1 MSQPE
6 RIPLVRGFPS
16 LLPFMLLMAACPGG
30 RSVALAE
37 VPNQAAGE
45 GASATL
51 QEVVV
56 TAQKRSEDLQKTPV
70 SVTAISGSEAAELN
84 IQNFQDLAGF
94 VPSLEVTPQP
104 SGAANLTIRGLGQS
118 SDRVN
123 QDVKTGLYINDM
135 YVAKQEGNF
144 LSFYDVESLQV
155 LKGPQGT
162 LFGKNTTGGAILLT
176 SVLPSNDNR

>member
-1 MSQPE
+1 MNQAE
-6 RIPLVRGFPS
+6 RILLKRASESVMPL
-16 LLPFMLLMAACPGG
+16 LLLIAASASGG
-30 RSVALAE
+30 SVALAQVSNEAGSE
-37 VPNQAAGE
+37 VAN
-45 GASATL
+45 ATL

-70 SVTAISGSEAAELN
+70 SVTAISGSEAAQLN
-84 IQNFQDLAGF
+84 ILGFQDLAGF

-104 SGAANLTIRGLGQS
+104 NGAANLTIHGLGQS

-135 YVAKQEGNF
+135 YVSKQEGNF

-155 LKGPQGT
+155 LKGPQ
-162 LFGKNTTGGAILLT
+162 
-176 SVLPSNDNR
+176 